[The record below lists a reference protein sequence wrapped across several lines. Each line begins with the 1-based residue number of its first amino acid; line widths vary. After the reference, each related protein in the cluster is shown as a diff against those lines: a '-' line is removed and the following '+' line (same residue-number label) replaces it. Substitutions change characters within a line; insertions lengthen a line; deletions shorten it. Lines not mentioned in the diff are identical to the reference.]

1 MLLESAL
8 LCLSLNIFFEARSDT
23 VRSRTAVAEVTMVR
37 AKNDQKNIC
46 NKVYQKGAF
55 GWVERNNK
63 NSNYYLKKV
72 NSHKGPKNKK
82 AWEESKILAN
92 NVINGK
98 YKRVLPKKAT
108 HFYNPKI
115 DPQPRW
121 ATQKRYVATIESHKY
136 YLIDE

>member
-1 MLLESAL
+1 MILESAL
-8 LCLSLNIFFEARSDT
+8 LCLAFTIYFEARSDT
-23 VRSRTAVAEVTMVR
+23 IISRTAIAEVTMIR
-37 AKNDQKNIC
+37 ANNDQKNIC
-46 NKVYQKGAF
+46 NKVYQRGAF

-63 NSNYYLKKV
+63 NNSYYLKKV

-82 AWEESKILAN
+82 SWEESKILAKS
-92 NVINGK
+92 IIEGK

-121 ATQKRYVATIESHKY
+121 ATKKRHIANIESHRY
-136 YLIDE
+136 YLVE